1 MDFPPSINLWR
12 LYDCSYQE
20 IWPAMPSSWKRISN
34 IQWNFD
40 NAKNSLNDH
49 TLPICFNISWQ
60 LFYFCWVCMICIRG
74 FIPKLLTLFLRPS
87 MWQGVSY
94 YLQKEAL
101 KCFEKTSW
109 LKTKSL
115 HFYLF
120 NNWLW
125 KISIYQMT

>member
-60 LFYFCWVCMICIRG
+60 LFYFCWVCMIYEG
-74 FIPKLLTLFLRPS
+74 LFLNFLHYFWATLRG
-87 MWQGVSY
+87 QKFHTIY
-94 YLQKEAL
+94 KKEAL

-115 HFYLF
+115 YFYLF